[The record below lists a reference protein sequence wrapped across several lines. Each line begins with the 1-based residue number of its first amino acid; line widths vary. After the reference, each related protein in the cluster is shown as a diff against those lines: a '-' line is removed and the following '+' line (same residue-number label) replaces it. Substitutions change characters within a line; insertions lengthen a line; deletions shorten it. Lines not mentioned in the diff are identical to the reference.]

1 MKLTVGDLRRLVR
14 EAVVANEA
22 KRPAGDYGE
31 YAFATKRVRGPKVP
45 REPDTPEEIGAYEE
59 LAGYFD
65 LNRPVSDEVVDS
77 LRAALASGEYSDVL
91 REPSGTVYRGMV
103 VTGEELQRLL
113 KMRRQPG
120 PSGQVEGRFRY
131 EPVGNGVSSWT
142 TDRKVAADYADPS
155 KTFFTG
161 KQLVGRYGVVLS
173 AEASDNPGRFLVGTD
188 GLYRLHAAVQFV
200 KEAEALALGPVRF
213 SGASWTAAD
222 PSKARR
228 R

>member
-1 MKLTVGDLRRLVR
+1 MRHTEALLRQFIR
-14 EAVVANEA
+14 EA
-22 KRPAGDYGE
+22 AGDYGE

-65 LNRPVSDEVVDS
+65 LNRPVSDEVVAS
-77 LRAALASGEYSDVL
+77 LRSALASGAYSDVL
-91 REPSGTVYRGMV
+91 HEPDGTVYRGMI

-113 KMRRQPG
+113 KMRRAPG
-120 PSGQVEGRFRY
+120 PSGEVEGSFRY
-131 EPVGNGVSSWT
+131 ESVGNGVSSWT
-142 TDRKVAADYADPS
+142 VDRSVAEDYANPS
-155 KTFFTG
+155 KTFFTA

-173 AEASDNPGRFLVGTD
+173 AEASDNPGRFLAGPD

-200 KEAEALALGPVRF
+200 KEGEALALGPVKF

-222 PSKARR
+222 PSKARKR
-228 R
+228 